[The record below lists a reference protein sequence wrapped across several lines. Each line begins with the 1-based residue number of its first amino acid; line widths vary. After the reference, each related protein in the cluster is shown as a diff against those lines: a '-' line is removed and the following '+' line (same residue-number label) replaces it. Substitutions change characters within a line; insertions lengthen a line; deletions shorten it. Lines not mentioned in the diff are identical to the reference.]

1 MPVCAAAAQRPR
13 RGDRR
18 THGDGTLDIEVTQT
32 GRWLPF
38 PQATTTK
45 YAKGGK
51 KMYEKILVPL
61 DGSKESECIIDHVRL
76 IAKSCAVPEVVLL
89 KVVEPLG
96 PANISYIGEAA
107 ARNVEQKTKAAAKEY
122 LTCVADGL
130 RTHCGGVKTAV
141 LEGDPASVILDYAT
155 KNGVDLIA
163 MSTHGASGLARWTIG
178 SVTER
183 VMRHSTV
190 PLLSVLPAG
199 HRH

>member
-1 MPVCAAAAQRPR
+1 MAPR
-13 RGDRR
+13 YNGEGEATAELSGMERSGIGEAR
-18 THGDGTLDIEVTQT
+18 TEQ
-32 GRWLPF
+32 WLPF
-38 PQATTTK
+38 PQVATTR
-45 YAKGGK
+45 YAEGGT

-76 IAKSCAVPEVVLL
+76 IAKSCGVPEVVLL
-89 KVVEPLG
+89 RVVESFSPSS
-96 PANISYIGEAA
+96 ISYIGEAT
-107 ARNVEQKTKAAAKEY
+107 ARNVEQKAKTAAEEY
-122 LTCVADGL
+122 LSYVADGL
-130 RTHCGGVKTAV
+130 RTHCSSVKTAV

-155 KNGVDLIA
+155 ENGVDLIA
-163 MSTHGASGLARWTIG
+163 MSTQGASGLTRWTVG